1 MSDTKSVRNTFKKHE
16 VEDYERKRY
25 RGLDQRLVHGKEMRI
40 LRKIMRRILSNK
52 GMDSSHVLD
61 VPCGY
66 GRFSKFLMDN
76 GFYLVGSDLSF
87 HMVGRAVNRHERS
100 DKISG
105 AVVDAKQGL
114 PFKRDV
120 FFLLLSMRFFHH
132 VHAMEE
138 REAIL
143 KEFFRVSSD
152 WVVLSYYQKNLL
164 HILQRRLRRRIKK
177 SRTRIKMVSRKEFHE
192 EIRGAG
198 LKVVKVIP
206 VFRGM
211 HSHHIALLRKI

>member
-1 MSDTKSVRNTFKKHE
+1 MSDTFNKHE

-40 LRKIMRRILSNK
+40 MRKIMRKILSDK
-52 GMDSSHVLD
+52 GVDSSHALD

-66 GRFSKFLMDN
+66 GRFSKFLMDKD
-76 GFYLVGSDLSF
+76 FSLVGSDLSF
-87 HMVGRAVNRHERS
+87 HMVERALNRHERS

-105 AVVDAKQGL
+105 AVADAKKGL
-114 PFKRDV
+114 PFKQDV

-143 KEFFRVSSD
+143 KEFFRVTKD
-152 WVVLSYYQKNLL
+152 WVILSYYQKNFL
-164 HILQRRLRRRIKK
+164 HILQRKLRRRIKK
-177 SRTRIKMVSRKEFHE
+177 SKTRIKMVSRKEFYE
-192 EIRGAG
+192 EIGNAGFEVDKIFPILRG
-198 LKVVKVIP
+198 I
-206 VFRGM
+206 
-211 HSHHIALLRKI
+211 HSHHIALLKKI